1 MTTGSVDPDL
11 LTWVSRWWGKKAGQI
26 VTEMGVGHCRGG
38 APATVSIIPKERLE
52 GFKDSRELCQDLE
65 EIMVEHARNYP
76 GRVRFEICM
85 WSGTRVIASKQI
97 EKRGEGEPIPE
108 EGGTQT
114 AAQTHRT
121 LELAISTL
129 QRSNESLERRIQRYE
144 DLIDRLYAKYPEL
157 LDLMEG
163 LADRGVEREVKRRQ
177 LTRIEDLKDKAGNT
191 LFKYGPH
198 LLAKLT
204 HGTAVE
210 DETKLLVAAPHLKA
224 IVKSLWD
231 DDNRSAQILTL
242 MTEDERRHFLA
253 LAQAYAADEKK
264 DEQAKTE
271 DPKIA
276 VKAQEAVPPVNGA
289 SGQ

>member
-1 MTTGSVDPDL
+1 MTTGSVDSDL
-11 LTWVSRWWGKKAGQI
+11 QTWVSRWWGKKAGQI
-26 VTEMGVGHCRGG
+26 VTEFGVGHCRGG
-38 APATVSIIPKERLE
+38 APATVAIIPKERLD

-76 GRVRFEICM
+76 GTVRFEIVM
-85 WSGTRVIASKQI
+85 FAGTRVVAQKQI
-97 EKRGEGEPIPE
+97 SKRGEGEPIPD
-108 EGGTQT
+108 EGGTQN
-114 AAQTHRT
+114 AVEARRT
-121 LELAISTL
+121 LELAIGAL
-129 QRSNESLERRIQRYE
+129 QRANEDLERRMNRAH
-144 DLIDRLYAKYPEL
+144 DLIDRIYAKYPEL

-163 LADRGVEREVKRRQ
+163 LADRGVEREIKRRQ

-231 DDNRSAQILTL
+231 DDERSAQILTL

-276 VKAQEAVPPVNGA
+276 VKAQEATPPNGA
-289 SGQ
+289 AT